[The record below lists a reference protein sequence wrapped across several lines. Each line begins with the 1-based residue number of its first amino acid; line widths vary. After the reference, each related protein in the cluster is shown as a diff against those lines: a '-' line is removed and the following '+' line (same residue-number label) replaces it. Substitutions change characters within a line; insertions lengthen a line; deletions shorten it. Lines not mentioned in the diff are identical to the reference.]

1 MRIYL
6 AARYQQH
13 PEMQRIAT
21 VLMQQGHEIT
31 SRWIWGTYASYDAS
45 LLDPC
50 QRTLTQTFAAH
61 DMEDLLAAECLI
73 GFAEKPGVISRG
85 GRHVEWGMAVAWGK
99 RLILIGEPEHL
110 FHCLAQVEIYA
121 CLEDICWDDATAG
134 RHAQQETLT
143 GEQFQAI
150 RKHSLHL
157 SVKALAHLL
166 GVNMQTIRNI
176 ESGNKRCGR
185 QMSLVMRLQQQQA
198 ARHTGPPAPP
208 VAH

>member
-1 MRIYL
+1 MQIYL
-6 AARYQQH
+6 AARYQRY
-13 PEMQRIAT
+13 PEMQHIAT
-21 VLMQQGHEIT
+21 KLREQGHQVT
-31 SRWIWGTYASYDAS
+31 SRWIWGTYATYDAT

-50 QRTLTQTFAAH
+50 QRTFTQTFAKH
-61 DMEDLLAAECLI
+61 DMEDMLAADCLI
-73 GFAEKPGVISRG
+73 GFAEEPGVISRG

-110 FHCLAQVEIYA
+110 FHCLPQVEIYA

-134 RHAQQETLT
+134 GHAQQENLT
-143 GEQFQAI
+143 GKQFQAI

-157 SVKALAHLL
+157 SVKALANLL
-166 GVNMQTIRNI
+166 GVKPQTIHNI

-198 ARHTGPPAPP
+198 ERHTTPPAPP
-208 VAH
+208 GAY